1 MKHERK
7 PQVAQETIGVVEAA
21 AASSQ
26 GGVSPISIEV
36 VLYLLIIA
44 IAAVLRFVRLDLWP
58 LLSEELTH
66 VLPPLQLIKGNAPL
80 PVDYSPL
87 LFTTNFVTFLSLGPG
102 DATARLLVAL
112 CGTILVALPYYLR
125 STLGRIGSLATSLIL
140 AFSPTFL
147 YFSRTSVGSMI
158 VATCA
163 MVFLTALLA
172 YQRDASRRHLS
183 AAVAALAVALLAGSE
198 VYTLILVGATLL
210 GIVALSTRSSKDR
223 SEYHCWLA
231 MGREAVTDRGLI
243 ALFLAIML
251 LVATAFTWNLGGI
264 QAGLNLLANWFSDLR
279 PLAGGRSWYYY
290 LRLLVIYE
298 SPVLILGLI
307 GLGLSI
313 RRREFLGLALGYWFV
328 VALLF
333 YTLLGPVN
341 PGAMTVIIL
350 PLALLSGCT
359 IEEGGQK
366 LRSMGSWDV
375 TLAGISVPIL
385 GFAYLNLV
393 TYLHTGVI
401 RSAWVGAIIIGLLAA
416 SMVVFWAWIGR
427 EEGGRAGIMVVLLI
441 LAIVQVKT
449 SVRLNYQYARHP
461 VEPLV
466 IEPLSPDQREMV
478 TQLTQISSHY
488 SGDQHEIDILAEEGL
503 RPVLS
508 WCLRD
513 FPNLDFAYSIPA
525 DATQAVVIKAVTDGD
540 SKLATYAGTTF
551 RLRSRWPQQT
561 VTLRDRL
568 RWLVLNEAIGVLQW
582 DDIKLWVRMTKG

>member
-7 PQVAQETIGVVEAA
+7 PQVAQETSEVGETAA
-21 AASSQ
+21 VPSQ
-26 GGVSPISIEV
+26 GGAPPISIEV
-36 VLYLLIIA
+36 GLYLLIIA
-44 IAAVLRFVRLDLWP
+44 IAAALRFVQLDLWP
-58 LLSEELTH
+58 LLSEELVH
-66 VLPPLQLIKGNAPL
+66 VLPPLQLIKGIAPL

-87 LFTTNFVTFLSLGPG
+87 LFTANFVTFLSLGPG

-125 STLGRIGSLATSLIL
+125 SILGRIGSLATSLIL
-140 AFSPTFL
+140 AFSPTLL
-147 YFSRTSVGSMI
+147 YFSRTSEGSMV

-163 MVFLTALLA
+163 LVFLTALLA
-172 YQRDASRRHLS
+172 YQRDGSRRLLS

-198 VYTLILVGATLL
+198 VYTLILVGAILL
-210 GIVALSTRSSKDR
+210 GIVALLARSSEDR
-223 SEYHCWLA
+223 TDYLRWLA

-243 ALFLAIML
+243 ALFLGIVL
-251 LVATAFTWNLGGI
+251 LVATAFSWNPGGI
-264 QAGLNLLANWFSDLR
+264 QAGLNLMANWFSDLR
-279 PLAGGRSWYYY
+279 PLAGGRAWYYY

-313 RRREFLGLALGYWFV
+313 RKREFLGLALGYWFV
-328 VALLF
+328 FALLF
-333 YTLLGPVN
+333 YTLLGPAN

-350 PLALLSGCT
+350 PLVLLSGLT
-359 IEEGGQK
+359 LEVWGQK
-366 LRSMGSWDV
+366 LRLMGSWDV

-385 GFAYLNLV
+385 GFAYINLV
-393 TYLHTGVI
+393 TYLHTGVT
-401 RSAWVGAIIIGLLAA
+401 RSAWVGAIIVGLLAA

-427 EEGGRAGIMVVLLI
+427 EEGGRAGMMVILFV

-449 SVRLNYQYARHP
+449 SVRLNYQYARHL

-466 IEPLSPDQREMV
+466 IEPLSPDLREMV
-478 TQLTQISSHY
+478 RQLTEISSHY
-488 SGDQHEIDILAEEGL
+488 NGDQHEIDILAEEDL

-525 DATQAVVIKAVTDGD
+525 DTTQAVVIKAVTGDG

-551 RLRSRWPQQT
+551 HLRSWWPQQT
-561 VTLRDRL
+561 ITIRDRL

-582 DDIKLWVRMTKG
+582 NDIKLWVSMTKG

>member
-7 PQVAQETIGVVEAA
+7 PQVAQGTIAVGDA
-21 AASSQ
+21 AASSSQ
-26 GGVSPISIEV
+26 GGESPISSEV

-44 IAAVLRFVRLDLWP
+44 IAAALRFVRLDLWP
-58 LLSEELTH
+58 LLSEELAH

-147 YFSRTSVGSMI
+147 YFSRTSVGSMV

-172 YQRDASRRHLS
+172 YQRDASRRQLS
-183 AAVAALAVALLAGSE
+183 VAVAALAVALLAGSE

-210 GIVALSTRSSKDR
+210 GVVALSTRSSEDR
-223 SEYHCWLA
+223 SDYHRWLA
-231 MGREAVTDRGLI
+231 MGREAVMDRGQI
-243 ALFLAIML
+243 ALFLGIIL
-251 LVATAFTWNLGGI
+251 LVATAFSWNLGGI
-264 QAGLNLLANWFSDLR
+264 QAGLNLLANWFSNLR
-279 PLAGGRSWYYY
+279 PLAGGRPWYHY

-298 SPVLILGLI
+298 APMLILGLI

-313 RRREFLGLALGYWFV
+313 RRREFFGLALGYWFV

-333 YTLLGPVN
+333 YMLLGPVT

-350 PLALLSGCT
+350 PLALLSGRT
-359 IEEGGQK
+359 IEEWGQK
-366 LRSMGSWDV
+366 LRFVGSWDV

-427 EEGGRAGIMVVLLI
+427 EEGGRAGMMVILLV

-449 SVRLNYQYARHP
+449 SMRLNYLYARHP

-466 IEPLSPDQREMV
+466 IESLSPDQREMV
-478 TQLTQISSHY
+478 RQLTEISWHY

-525 DATQAVVIKAVTDGD
+525 DATQSVVIKAVTGSD

-551 RLRSRWPQQT
+551 HWRSRWPQQT
-561 VTLRDRL
+561 VTIRDRL

>member
-7 PQVAQETIGVVEAA
+7 PQVAQGTIAVGDAA
-21 AASSQ
+21 ASSSQ

-36 VLYLLIIA
+36 VFYLLIIA
-44 IAAVLRFVRLDLWP
+44 IAAALRFVRLDLWP
-58 LLSEELTH
+58 LLSEELAH

-125 STLGRIGSLATSLIL
+125 ATLGRIGSLATSLIL

-147 YFSRTSVGSMI
+147 YFSRTSVGSMV

-183 AAVAALAVALLAGSE
+183 GAVAALAVALLAGSE

-210 GIVALSTRSSKDR
+210 GVVALSTRSSENR
-223 SEYHCWLA
+223 SDYHRWLA
-231 MGREAVTDRGLI
+231 MGRKAVTDRGQI
-243 ALFLAIML
+243 ALFLGSML
-251 LVATAFTWNLGGI
+251 LIATAFSWNLGGI
-264 QAGLNLLANWFSDLR
+264 QAGLNLLANWFSNLR
-279 PLAGGRSWYYY
+279 PLAGGRPWYHY

-298 SPVLILGLI
+298 SPIMVLGLI

-313 RRREFLGLALGYWFV
+313 RKREFFGLALGYWFV

-333 YTLLGPVN
+333 YTLLGPVT

-350 PLALLSGCT
+350 PLALLSGRT
-359 IEEGGQK
+359 IEEWGQK
-366 LRSMGSWDV
+366 LRFVGSWDV

-427 EEGGRAGIMVVLLI
+427 EEGGRAGMMVVLLV

-449 SVRLNYQYARHP
+449 SVRLNYLYARHP
-461 VEPLV
+461 MEPLV
-466 IEPLSPDQREMV
+466 MEPISSGQREFV
-478 TQLTQISSHY
+478 RQLTSISSHY
-488 SGDQHEIDILAEEGL
+488 
-503 RPVLS
+503 
-508 WCLRD
+508 
-513 FPNLDFAYSIPA
+513 
-525 DATQAVVIKAVTDGD
+525 
-540 SKLATYAGTTF
+540 
-551 RLRSRWPQQT
+551 
-561 VTLRDRL
+561 
-568 RWLVLNEAIGVLQW
+568 
-582 DDIKLWVRMTKG
+582 

>member
-1 MKHERK
+1 MKRERK
-7 PQVAQETIGVVEAA
+7 PQVSQGTIEVGETAA
-21 AASSQ
+21 VPSQ
-26 GGVSPISIEV
+26 GGAPPISIEV
-36 VLYLLIIA
+36 GLYLVIIA
-44 IAAVLRFVRLDLWP
+44 IAAALRFVQLDIWP
-58 LLSEELTH
+58 LLSEELVH
-66 VLPPLQLIKGNAPL
+66 VLPPLQLIKGIAPL

-140 AFSPTFL
+140 AFSPTLL
-147 YFSRTSVGSMI
+147 YFSRTSEGSVV

-163 MVFLTALLA
+163 LVFLTALLA
-172 YQRDASRRHLS
+172 YQRDVSHRHLS
-183 AAVAALAVALLAGSE
+183 VAVAALAVALLAGSE

-210 GIVALSTRSSKDR
+210 GIVALSAHSSEDR
-223 SEYHCWLA
+223 SDYHRWLA

-243 ALFLAIML
+243 ALFLAIVL
-251 LVATAFTWNLGGI
+251 LVATAFSWNLGGI
-264 QAGLNLLANWFSDLR
+264 QAGLNLLASWFSNLR
-279 PLAGGRSWYYY
+279 PLAGGRPWYYY

-313 RRREFLGLALGYWFV
+313 RKREFLGLALGYWFV

-333 YTLLGPVN
+333 YTLLGPAN
-341 PGAMTVIIL
+341 PGAITVIIL
-350 PLALLSGCT
+350 PLVLLSGRT
-359 IEEGGQK
+359 LEEWGQK
-366 LRSMGSWDV
+366 LCLMGSWDV

-393 TYLHTGVI
+393 TYLHTGVV
-401 RSAWVGAIIIGLLAA
+401 RSAWVGAIIIGLLAT

-427 EEGGRAGIMVVLLI
+427 EEGGRAGMMVILCV

-449 SVRLNYQYARHP
+449 SVRLNYQDARYP

-466 IEPLSPDQREMV
+466 IEPLSPDLREMV
-478 TQLTQISSHY
+478 RQLTEISSHFG
-488 SGDQHEIDILAEEGL
+488 GDQHEIDILAEEDL

-525 DATQAVVIKAVTDGD
+525 DTTQAVVIKAVTGDG
-540 SKLATYAGTTF
+540 SKLATYAGMTF
-551 RLRSRWPQQT
+551 HLRSRWPQQT
-561 VTLRDRL
+561 ITLRDRL

>member
-1 MKHERK
+1 MKHEGK
-7 PQVAQETIGVVEAA
+7 PQVAQGTIAVGDAS
-21 AASSQ
+21 ASSAQ

-44 IAAVLRFVRLDLWP
+44 IAAALRFLWLDLWP
-58 LLSEELTH
+58 LLSEELAH
-66 VLPPLQLIKGNAPL
+66 VLPPLQLIRGNASL
-80 PVDYSPL
+80 AADYSPL
-87 LFTTNFVTFLSLGPG
+87 LFTTNFVTFLGLGPG

-112 CGTILVALPYYLR
+112 CGTILVALPFYLR
-125 STLGRIGSLATSLIL
+125 SILGRIGSLATSLIL

-147 YFSRTSVGSMI
+147 FFSRTSVGSMI

-198 VYTLILVGATLL
+198 VYTLILVGASLL
-210 GIVALSTRSSKDR
+210 GVGALSTRSSEDR
-223 SEYHCWLA
+223 SEYHRWLA
-231 MGREAVTDRGLI
+231 MGRSAVTDRGQI
-243 ALFLAIML
+243 ALFLGIIL
-251 LVATAFTWNLGGI
+251 LVATAFSWNLGGL
-264 QAGLNLLANWFSDLR
+264 QAGLNLLANWFSNLL
-279 PLAGGRSWYYY
+279 PLAGGRPWYHY

-298 SPVLILGLI
+298 APMLILGLI

-313 RRREFLGLALGYWFV
+313 RRREFFGLALGYWFV

-350 PLALLSGCT
+350 PLALLSGRT
-359 IEEGGQK
+359 LEKWGQK
-366 LRSMGSWDV
+366 LCFVGSWDV

-401 RSAWVGAIIIGLLAA
+401 RSAWVGAIIIGLLVA

-427 EEGGRAGIMVVLLI
+427 EEGGRAGMMVVLLV
-441 LAIVQVKT
+441 LTIVQVKT
-449 SVRLNYQYARHP
+449 SMRLNYLYARHP

-466 IEPLSPDQREMV
+466 IEPMSFDQREMV
-478 TQLTQISSHY
+478 RQLTEISSHY
-488 SGDQHEIDILAEEGL
+488 HGDQHEIDILAEEGL

-508 WCLRD
+508 WSLRD

-525 DATQAVVIKAVTDGD
+525 DTAQAVVIKTVTGDD

-551 RLRSRWPQQT
+551 HLRSRWPQQT
-561 VTLRDRL
+561 ITLRDRL
-568 RWLVLNEAIGVLQW
+568 KWLVLNEAIGVLQW